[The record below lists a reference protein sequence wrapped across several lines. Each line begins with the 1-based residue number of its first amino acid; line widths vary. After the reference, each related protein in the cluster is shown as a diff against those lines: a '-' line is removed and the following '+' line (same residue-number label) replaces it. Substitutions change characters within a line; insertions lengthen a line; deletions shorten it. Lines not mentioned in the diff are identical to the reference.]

1 VALLLGAAVGFGVV
15 NMIPA
20 DTPTHPMFIFFCGA
34 VAICAMLLPGISGS
48 FILLIMRKYAY
59 ILGALS
65 TLKLSVIL
73 PFTAGCAVGLLGFS
87 RLLNWLLKRWH
98 DTVLATLVGLLFG
111 SLWRIWPYQQIRYE
125 EVREKLRPVQATPHL
140 PESFELSLWA
150 LFVVGIALVLAIEWY
165 ATRQRAAKAA

>member
-1 VALLLGAAVGFGVV
+1 
-15 NMIPA
+15 
-20 DTPTHPMFIFFCGA
+20 
-34 VAICAMLLPGISGS
+34 
-48 FILLIMRKYAY
+48 
-59 ILGALS
+59 
-65 TLKLSVIL
+65 
-73 PFTAGCAVGLLGFS
+73 LLGFS